1 MSKHTSRRTSPSA
14 EREQQERANLDE
26 ISLQE
31 LIADL
36 FNHMTGMDTSAGA
49 ISDPAVEKIPV
60 RLASRASDS
69 WSDLFVSPRAAQVPF
84 LDSHFVYGNMMAK
97 ATTRRTHLFAAW
109 MNYPVL
115 RRWATFCVGKLTNPG
130 R

>member
-1 MSKHTSRRTSPSA
+1 MA
-14 EREQQERANLDE
+14 
-26 ISLQE
+26 
-31 LIADL
+31 
-36 FNHMTGMDTSAGA
+36 GMDTSAGA

-84 LDSHFVYGNMMAK
+84 LDSHFVCGSMMAK